1 MDIVYIGATLLL
13 TAALCGMVAACAKLG
28 GRQ

>member
-13 TAALCGMVAACAKLG
+13 TAALCGMVAACARLG
-28 GRQ
+28 GQP